1 MQIHI
6 QCIEEHQLILGHS
19 HVTYVTVRRDNQK
32 DIAEGKLPRNL
43 GFKKYK
49 WKVIL
54 NISNTI
60 SKKKKESKE

>member
-19 HVTYVTVRRDNQK
+19 HLTYVTVRRDNQK

-43 GFKKYK
+43 GFKKYSGK
-49 WKVIL
+49 
-54 NISNTI
+54 
-60 SKKKKESKE
+60 